1 MRGKP
6 STGTVARLQD
16 SKNLVYLVIPDV
28 KQTLG
33 ASDLNRRGSD
43 ERPLPSEKTHRKEIE
58 RNMASVEK
66 FTDSAVIKQIRH
78 NHRTILNDKN
88 LDIDPARTHLNYTL
102 TPDRGMSE
110 YEYYQKRK
118 KELYCYKRQDIK
130 TLAGWIVTAPAELN
144 TKEEIREF
152 FEQTSNFLQARYGK
166 ENTISITCHFD
177 EGKME
182 KVKDRW
188 GGYVKDENGNI
199 KKKIVLGRPHI
210 HFLFIPVAEDNTHK
224 QGQKICA
231 KEVLTR
237 TDMRSFHTDLQ
248 SYLEERHCP
257 GADGVITGKTKAQG
271 RNYTV
276 EELKERYEMEKE
288 IERLR
293 KIEYDFNHQHTIE
306 RGSSW

>member
-1 MRGKP
+1 M
-6 STGTVARLQD
+6 VH
-16 SKNLVYLVIPDV
+16 LVYLDIPDSL
-28 KQTLG
+28 KKALG

-43 ERPLPSEKTHRKEIE
+43 ERPLPSKEQPIRERKK
-58 RNMASVEK
+58 MASVEK

-130 TLAGWIVTAPAELN
+130 TLAGWIVTAPQELN
-144 TKEEIREF
+144 TNEQLREF
-152 FEQTSNFLQARYGK
+152 FEETATFLTQRYGS
-166 ENTISITCHFD
+166 ENVISITCHFD

-182 KVKDRW
+182 HVKDRW

-199 KKKIVLGRPHI
+199 KKKIVLGRPHL
-210 HFLFIPVAEDNTHK
+210 HFLFIPVAEDKKHK
-224 QGQKICA
+224 QKEKICA

-237 TDMRSFHTDLQ
+237 TDMRSFHSDLQ
-248 SYLEERHCP
+248 NYLKERNCP
-257 GADGVITGKTKAQG
+257 GADGVINGKTKEQG

-276 EELKERYEMEKE
+276 AELKERYEMEKE
-288 IERLR
+288 LERLR
-293 KIEYDFNHQHTIE
+293 KIEHEFTHQHTIE